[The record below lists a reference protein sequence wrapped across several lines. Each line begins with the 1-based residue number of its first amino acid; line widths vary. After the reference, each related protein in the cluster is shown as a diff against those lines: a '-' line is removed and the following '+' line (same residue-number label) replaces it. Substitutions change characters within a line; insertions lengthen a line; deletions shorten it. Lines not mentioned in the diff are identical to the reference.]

1 MLNGKP
7 MQSGKPVQAVRT
19 VPGGR
24 PVLGG
29 RPTLG
34 ARPVLGGRPT
44 LGGKS
49 AVKAKSLL
57 PTKAPV
63 APPSRYQILDV
74 IQEGGMGIVSRAWDS
89 LLKMDVAIKTLR
101 PEIAQDQEAMAQL
114 KREASMA
121 MRLSHEN
128 IVRLYT
134 MDVKNDQ
141 VFLVMEYVRG
151 QTLAAISQQMGPLAF
166 PAVLDIA
173 HACCT
178 ALTYAHAIGVLHRD
192 IKPENLMV
200 NEVMQLKLLDF
211 GTALKMIP
219 GQHPGEYLEGSPGY
233 MSPEEW
239 LGLPVDC
246 RTDVFS
252 LAVVLCELLT
262 GQRAF
267 PGIPMESYQA
277 SQEAAGLETLPEP
290 VADVLRRGMAP
301 DINDRYP
308 SAAAFYEAFEQAMKP
323 LLH

>member
-7 MQSGKPVQAVRT
+7 IQSGKPVQAVRM

-29 RPTLG
+29 RPN
-34 ARPVLGGRPT
+34 

-57 PTKAPV
+57 PAKAPV

-151 QTLAAISQQMGPLAF
+151 QTLTAISQQMGPLSFA
-166 PAVLDIA
+166 AVLDIA

-192 IKPENLMV
+192 IKPDNLMV

-239 LGLPVDC
+239 QGLPVDC

-267 PGIPMESYQA
+267 QGIPMESFQA
-277 SQEAAGLETLPEP
+277 SQEAAGLETLPGP
-290 VADVLRRGMAP
+290 VADVLRKGMAP

-308 SAAAFYEAFEQAMKP
+308 SAAAFYEAFEQALKP